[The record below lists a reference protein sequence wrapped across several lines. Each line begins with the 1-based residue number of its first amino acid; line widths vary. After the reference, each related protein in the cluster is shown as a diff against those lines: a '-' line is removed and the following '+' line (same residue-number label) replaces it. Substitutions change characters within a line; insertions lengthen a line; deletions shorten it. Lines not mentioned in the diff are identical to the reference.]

1 MDNLTHSLF
10 ALTLARTPL
19 ARAGRGSTAVL
30 LVASNAP
37 DLDFLASLG
46 RGIEYLQWHRG
57 PTHGLLGIVG
67 LGAASAA
74 VVWLVQRA
82 RSGRGDPP
90 GSFSNLL
97 GLGILGVLGHILMDL
112 PTSYGT
118 RILSPFDW
126 GWFSTD
132 WMPIVDIYLWAILG
146 AGLVFGQMSSDRRI
160 RTRNA
165 MFALVLMLGD
175 YTVRALSH
183 REALQSASR
192 AFGPLLP
199 PRCDGWSGPGWMLA
213 RWPPDRSTVAP
224 SPGAVCLN
232 DLAAIPTFISPFRWR
247 LIASTPHGYH
257 LRDLDLLSDRTE
269 RGQRRGQ
276 QDPAYH
282 RSVESH
288 WRLAVSYPNRWTP
301 EVFRAADTEIGRQ
314 FLGFARFAAVRSV
327 TGPDGHVMVQ
337 WTDLRFLNNDV
348 RRPGPRGTRER
359 GLFTATVRLDRDGR
373 ALHER
378 LGP

>member
-19 ARAGRGSTAVL
+19 LRAGRGSTAVL

-37 DLDFLASLG
+37 DSDFLASLG

-67 LGAASAA
+67 LGAATAA
-74 VVWLVQRA
+74 VVWILQWA
-82 RSGRGDPP
+82 RSKPDDPL
-90 GSFSNLL
+90 GSFTKLL
-97 GLGILGVLGHILMDL
+97 GLGVLGVLGHVLMDL

-118 RILSPFDW
+118 RVLSPFDW
-126 GWFSTD
+126 GWFATD

-146 AGLVFGQMSSDRRI
+146 AGLIFGQMSSDRGI
-160 RTRNA
+160 RARNA

-199 PRCDGWSGPGWMLA
+199 ARCDGSTGPGWMLD
-213 RWPPDRSTVAP
+213 RWPVDRSHAS
-224 SPGAVCLN
+224 SPGGACLI

-247 LIASTPHGYH
+247 LIAFTSHGYH
-257 LRDLDLLSDRTE
+257 LRDLDLRKDRTE
-269 RGQRRGQ
+269 GGG
-276 QDPAYH
+276 DGH
-282 RSVESH
+282 SESR
-288 WRLAVSYPNRWTP
+288 WRLAVSYPNRWTRD
-301 EVFRAADTEIGRQ
+301 VFRAAETDIGRQ

-327 TGPDGHVMVQ
+327 AGPDGHVMVQ

-348 RRPGPRGTRER
+348 RRPGQRGNRER

-373 ALHER
+373 VLQER